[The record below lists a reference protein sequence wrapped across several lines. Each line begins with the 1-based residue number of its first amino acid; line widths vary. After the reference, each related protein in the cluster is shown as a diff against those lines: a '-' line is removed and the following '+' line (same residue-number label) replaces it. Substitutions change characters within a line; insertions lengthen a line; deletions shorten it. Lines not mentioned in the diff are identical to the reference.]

1 MELSTCEEL
10 TADKQRPCGSDK
22 ETSKIAEVDESHE
35 VTDVSSESCV
45 VHRLSESDDTSGETS
60 DPRFV

>member
-1 MELSTCEEL
+1 MARSTCEEL
-10 TADKQRPCGSDK
+10 TADKQRRCDIDK
-22 ETSKIAEVDESHE
+22 QTSNIVEVDKSRE

-45 VHRLSESDDTSGETS
+45 VGKLSESDDTSGETS